1 MHAKVCL
8 PITAYLGFLAL
19 IDRRTSGHDCQSER
33 LALMPPVHFSDANAF
48 VANHFS
54 RQLSVCLA

>member
-1 MHAKVCL
+1 MHANVVL
-8 PITAYLGFLAL
+8 PVTAYLGFLAL
-19 IDRRTSGHDCQSER
+19 IDRRTSRHDCHNER
-33 LALMPPVHFSDANAF
+33 LALMRPVRFSEVNAF